1 MMDAQLREPLWLL
14 LALSP
19 ALLWLLAH
27 AIKRWR
33 HTPYADPHLRDW
45 VVARQTR
52 QRRTRLWQGLLIQ
65 LAWICFAIAMA
76 GPRVPLT
83 LQDTSQASDS
93 QLMVVVDLSL
103 SMSARDI
110 RPSRIERVKLE
121 LLDLIERAQRTR
133 IGLIVYAAQPHV
145 LCPPT
150 TDKTVLRHYV
160 QSLRTQLLPTAGSRT
175 QQALIFAAQQFND
188 DMPISKAVLLVSDGE
203 TNASAQESDTQLLIQ
218 TLKHAQIHLYVLAV
232 GSEIGAALMT
242 PQHG

>member
-76 GPRVPLT
+76 GPR
-83 LQDTSQASDS
+83 
-93 QLMVVVDLSL
+93 
-103 SMSARDI
+103 
-110 RPSRIERVKLE
+110 
-121 LLDLIERAQRTR
+121 
-133 IGLIVYAAQPHV
+133 
-145 LCPPT
+145 
-150 TDKTVLRHYV
+150 
-160 QSLRTQLLPTAGSRT
+160 
-175 QQALIFAAQQFND
+175 
-188 DMPISKAVLLVSDGE
+188 
-203 TNASAQESDTQLLIQ
+203 
-218 TLKHAQIHLYVLAV
+218 
-232 GSEIGAALMT
+232 EIGRA
-242 PQHG
+242 HV